1 MFRFGPTPANTWK
14 ISGVR
19 RKSSL
24 GPRFGGTS
32 PEEDAERRVREKQE
46 KEIMKANKR
55 GGTFRHIR
63 ASDTSKNKVLA
74 SGFGAY
80 PTSKVHYTLLH

>member
-1 MFRFGPTPANTWK
+1 MFHFGPTPANTWK

-24 GPRFGGTS
+24 GPRFGGYLTA
-32 PEEDAERRVREKQE
+32 EDAERRVQEKQE
-46 KEIMKANKR
+46 KEIVKANKR
-55 GGTFRHIR
+55 GGKFRHIR
-63 ASDTSKNKVLA
+63 ASDVSKNEVLA

-80 PTSKVHYTLLH
+80 STSKVH